1 MRHLCLL
8 FFLALLSGPLS
19 AQQVQWRSGSLLY
32 TPAWD
37 FTLGYMPNGTGYYV
51 SQAYIANPPQPEV
64 NQIFYVSVVMNGI
77 ASPAAGRLMAVHFIP
92 PAGTSIVAN
101 ASTPVRCFYRAMDG
115 SSTQY
120 EFTNTV
126 ITDVSFGASLRIFG
140 CPQPATSG
148 NPYSIVTLPNGNGS
162 AYFLD
167 RRDPQRPGQTT
178 WPMGSQAG
186 YEFLIPLVSTVTM
199 DGFSTAFRA
208 YAPIQSIQGDGVD
221 PWTYPYLA
229 LQVSPVSAT
238 PVADVQAGPPT
249 VPAPPPPGRVGT
261 QVRCYN
267 AGPNVAQNVSC
278 GFNNLPAELHPTI
291 SCQPTSPQASLAVGS
306 AILCGVSLDRY
317 VGFRTLHGF
326 AATSSVD
333 SNLGNN
339 AYEVNLFGGL
349 TVQVF
354 GSGFE

>member
-1 MRHLCLL
+1 MRQVLLL
-8 FFLALLSGPLS
+8 FCFILLPDGVLAQQVLWRSGPLM
-19 AQQVQWRSGSLLY
+19 Y
-32 TPAWD
+32 TPAYD

-51 SQAYIANPPQPEV
+51 SQAYIASPPQPEV
-64 NQIFYVSVVMNGI
+64 NQVFYVSVVMNGI
-77 ASPAAGRLMAVHFIP
+77 ASPAAGRLMAFHFIP

-101 ASTPVRCFYRAMDG
+101 AATPVRCFYRAMDG

-120 EFTNTV
+120 EFTNTAV
-126 ITDVSFGASLRIFG
+126 TDVSFGASLRIFG
-140 CPQPATSG
+140 CPQPAASG
-148 NPYSIVTLPNGNGS
+148 NPYSIVTLPNGNGN

-178 WPMGSQAG
+178 WPLGSQAG
-186 YEFLIPLVSTVTM
+186 YEFLIPLVSAITM
-199 DGFSTAFRA
+199 DGFSAAYRA
-208 YAPIQSIQGDGVD
+208 YAPIQSIQGDGLD

-229 LQVSPVSAT
+229 LQVSPASAT
-238 PVADVQAGPPT
+238 PVADLQAGPPT
-249 VPAPPPPGRVGT
+249 TPAPPPPGRVGT

-291 SCQPTSPQASLAVGS
+291 SCQPSSPQASLAVGS
-306 AILCGVSLDRY
+306 AMLCGVSLDRFI
-317 VGFRTLHGF
+317 GFRTIQGF
-326 AATSSVD
+326 AATTSVD

-339 AYEVNLFGGL
+339 AHNVNLFGGL